1 MNHFFHIA
9 LLKKNSAFTFK
20 MVVSNLHC
28 LSEKKL
34 KETLVPHSKKLMQNF
49 KNMGLKI
56 SFIVMK
62 DSQSSVSGLTMDCKL
77 ENSHEGTLELPY

>member
-1 MNHFFHIA
+1 
-9 LLKKNSAFTFK
+9 
-20 MVVSNLHC
+20 
-28 LSEKKL
+28 
-34 KETLVPHSKKLMQNF
+34 MQNF
-49 KNMGLKI
+49 KNIGLKI